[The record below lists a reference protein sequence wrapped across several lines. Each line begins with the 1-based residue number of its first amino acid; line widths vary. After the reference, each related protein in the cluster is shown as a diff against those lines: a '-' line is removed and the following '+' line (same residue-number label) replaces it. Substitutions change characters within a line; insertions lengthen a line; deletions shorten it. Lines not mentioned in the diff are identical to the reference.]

1 MPLSSIEAVVIR
13 RLIRGLPV
21 AMGIYL
27 TLKLLELYLR
37 CNNFFSTVKSP
48 TTSTTAGATET
59 ASPFAGVTS
68 LAPAT
73 SVAETIPVNAHL
85 AIFTLCA
92 LIAVLTWSHHNLVLQ
107 SEKAQKAILE
117 NIKKQI
123 SNLEEARK
131 IPDNLIEDYA
141 ARTEIQKKSTQSI
154 AQLEARIE
162 MLEKEPR
169 F

>member
-27 TLKLLELYLR
+27 TLKLLELYLH

-68 LAPAT
+68 LAPAM
-73 SVAETIPVNAHL
+73 SVAETNAHL

-141 ARTEIQKKSTQSI
+141 ARTESQEKSTQSI
-154 AQLEARIE
+154 TQLEARIE